1 MITNI
6 YVLICAIIFI
16 YIQFMQ
22 HDDKW
27 HCALKLGGFYPPY
40 IKEFHQYWRFI
51 TSHFIHAEFFHFLM
65 NAYALYQIGHF
76 LEACL
81 GTLPYLYL
89 ILISMILS
97 SMLSYSAAELSS
109 RYYDTLTIGAS
120 GVVFGFFGA
129 IIVLGYVVGGP
140 FMSVLEN
147 FTMIIVINLVYTF
160 IDSRI
165 SKTGHIGGLIG
176 GILAMVMM
184 LALHIV

>member
-22 HDDKW
+22 HDEKW
-27 HCALKLGGFYPPY
+27 SCALKLGGFYPPY
-40 IKEFHQYWRFI
+40 IQERHQYWRFL
-51 TSHFIHAEFFHFLM
+51 TCHFIHAEFFHFLM
-65 NAYALYQIGHF
+65 NGYALYQIGHF

-81 GTLPYLYL
+81 GTVPYLYL
-89 ILISMILS
+89 IIISMFLS
-97 SMLSYSAAELSS
+97 SLLSYSAAELSS
-109 RYYDTLTIGAS
+109 RYYNTLTIGAS

-129 IIVLGYVVGGP
+129 IIVLGYVLGGP
-140 FMSVLEN
+140 FMTVLEN
-147 FTMIIVINLVYTF
+147 SALVIGINIVYTF
-160 IDSRI
+160 FDSRI

-176 GILAMVMM
+176 GIVAMVMI